1 MTNTGQPGPLTLF
14 AIEKISCK
22 YQMRKNRLAG
32 TSLFLKSLFSTT
44 SNSVTLCFYWLA
56 FVSVS
61 IASYKSDQPALNS
74 GAGLG
79 IISTINTLF
88 VIGFVGISRK
98 QRPHEGSHKKSLY
111 FCEGYHKKSLFSEWG
126 FVMCGVTYMSF
137 MITFNH
143 KLQRLCGGYIRLNTA
158 RLRHMS
164 HILIKIAGSKT
175 VTAT

>member
-1 MTNTGQPGPLTLF
+1 MMFPLGLLRSSIFTVSHYDQRLSGVIRRSFAHLKVLHRIILRISIILQCWNGGTGCWMTNTGQPGPLTLF

-79 IISTINTLF
+79 IISTINMLF
-88 VIGFVGISRK
+88 VIGFVGV
-98 QRPHEGSHKKSLY
+98 SL
-111 FCEGYHKKSLFSEWG
+111 K
-126 FVMCGVTYMSF
+126 
-137 MITFNH
+137 
-143 KLQRLCGGYIRLNTA
+143 
-158 RLRHMS
+158 
-164 HILIKIAGSKT
+164 
-175 VTAT
+175 